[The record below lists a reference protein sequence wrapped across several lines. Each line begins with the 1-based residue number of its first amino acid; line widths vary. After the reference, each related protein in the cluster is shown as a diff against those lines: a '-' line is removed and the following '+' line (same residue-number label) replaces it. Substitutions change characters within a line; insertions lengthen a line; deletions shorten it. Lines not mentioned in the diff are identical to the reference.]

1 MNEIFGYAKMLNIP
15 NLLTMVRIILIP
27 VMVCAFYSQ
36 TLAGRWLAFAVFCL
50 SCVTD
55 FLDGFMA
62 RIMYS
67 TTKLGQFLDPI
78 ADKLLIT
85 SSLLLLA
92 GFGYINSY
100 NLIPAILILCR
111 EITISGLREFCIGM
125 EIKISVSP
133 MAKWKTTVQMF
144 AIGFLILGDFYL
156 GSVQS
161 KIVGNVLLWIAAVMT
176 LLTGFY
182 YVRSAYKQFSH

>member
-1 MNEIFGYAKMLNIP
+1 MLNIP
-15 NLLTMVRIILIP
+15 NLLTMARIALIP
-27 VMVCAFYSQ
+27 VMVFAFYSQ
-36 TLAGRWLAFAVFCL
+36 TLAGKWIAFAVFCL
-50 SCVTD
+50 SCITD

-62 RIMYS
+62 RIMSS

-85 SSLLLLA
+85 SNLLLLA
-92 GFGYINSY
+92 GFGHINSY

-125 EIKISVSP
+125 EIRISVSP
-133 MAKWKTTVQMF
+133 MAKWKTAIQML

-161 KIVGNVLLWIAAVMT
+161 KIIGNILLWIAAVMT

-182 YVRSAYKQFSH
+182 YVRSAYKQFNQ